1 MKPLKNQVI
10 TFRMEEDNYIQLQKI
25 AEEKD
30 RTIAYLVNKICEE
43 YLKENNN
50 KCDLVLSYRLGKK
63 KQTIAYTQYPTEK
76 LMKIRLLEEK
86 CKESECNII
95 DLLDFLLEILTIE
108 DIERI
113 PVEFNS
119 GYLHKKYNIENNDE

>member
-10 TFRMEEDNYIQLQKI
+10 TFRMEEKNYNQLQLI
-25 AEEKD
+25 AEEQD

-43 YLKENNN
+43 YLRENDG
-50 KCDLVLSYRLGKK
+50 KSDLVLSYRMGQQ
-63 KQTIAYTQYPTEK
+63 KQTTTFFNYPTEK

-86 CKESECNII
+86 CKDNKCNIL
-95 DLLDFLLEILTIE
+95 DLLDFLLEILSLE

-113 PVEFNS
+113 PAEFNS
-119 GYLHKKYNIENNDE
+119 GYLHKKYNIEAE